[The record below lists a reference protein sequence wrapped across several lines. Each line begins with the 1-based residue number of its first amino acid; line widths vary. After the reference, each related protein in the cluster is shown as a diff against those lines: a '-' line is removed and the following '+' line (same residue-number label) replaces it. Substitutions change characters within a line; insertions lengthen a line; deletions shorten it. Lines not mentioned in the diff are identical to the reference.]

1 MYHVLGEQY
10 FDPDKKQGCDIL
22 HPINLGNT

>member
-10 FDPDKKQGCDIL
+10 FDPDKKQGCDVL
-22 HPINLGNT
+22 HPINLEST

>member
-10 FDPDKKQGCDIL
+10 FDPDKKQDCDVL
-22 HPINLGNT
+22 HPINLENT